1 MGIGIDSAM
10 NSLPVNPS
18 DLTGWGWLLCA
29 AGCWSVA
36 VIARFVLRDYLGDA
50 AEVLGFIATAAGVF
64 CALIGIARLIN
75 LV

>member
-1 MGIGIDSAM
+1 M
-10 NSLPVNPS
+10 
-18 DLTGWGWLLCA
+18 
-29 AGCWSVA
+29 
-36 VIARFVLRDYLGDA
+36 IARFVLRDYLGDV